1 MHVEG
6 LVGKIIDVLYSFII
20 FQGKILKEMDGWYKA
35 GKILLFI
42 VGDYI

>member
-1 MHVEG
+1 MDVEG
-6 LVGKIIDVLYSFII
+6 LMGKIIDALYSFII

-42 VGDYI
+42 IGDNI